1 MERSRFAT
9 RARSLD
15 AAPPKR
21 VPYPTMNT
29 RKDSAKITRVTA
41 IPLSY
46 RLPEGKTVRLGV
58 GATTKRDTI
67 ILRVETDQGVTGYG
81 EAHPGRSPGAVV
93 SLVNNTLAPMI
104 QGMDAC
110 DVVGV
115 WARVNRMQLSSHGLG
130 AGAAL
135 ALSGI
140 DMALWDIRGKIAGM
154 PLYRLLGGSRRR
166 IPAYAGGISLGF
178 QEPASLVE
186 EAREYVARG
195 YRAVKLRLGDN
206 PRDDIAR
213 VLAVREGLGD
223 EIEILTDANTNY
235 TPADARRVI
244 PALERARV
252 AWLEEPFGCND
263 YGAYRAASGISRLV
277 PIAAGE
283 NHYTRFDFARL
294 IEERAVQILQ
304 PDLSKTGGL
313 TEGMRIAAMAS
324 AWGLPVHPHSS
335 ATGLNHA
342 VSIHFLAAIDNGGYF
357 EACVSKFN
365 PLRDMFGTAF
375 EIGAD
380 GCVEPLDRPG
390 IGLEVDEKIF
400 EQFPAIDGPGY
411 VVKF

>member
-1 MERSRFAT
+1 M
-9 RARSLD
+9 
-15 AAPPKR
+15 
-21 VPYPTMNT
+21 V
-29 RKDSAKITRVTA
+29 KIVRTTA

-67 ILRVETDQGVTGYG
+67 IVRVETDQGLVGYG
-81 EAHPGRSPGAVV
+81 EAHPGRSPGAVA
-93 SLVNNTLAPMI
+93 SLVNSTLNPLVA
-104 QGMDAC
+104 GMDAC

-115 WARVNRMQLSSHGLG
+115 WARVNKMQLSSHGLG

-140 DMALWDIRGKIAGM
+140 DMALWDIRGKAANM
-154 PLYRLLGGSRRR
+154 PLYRMLGGSRRR
-166 IPAYAGGISLGF
+166 IPAYAGGISMGF
-178 QEPASLVE
+178 QEPAALVE

-206 PRDDIAR
+206 ARDDIAR
-213 VLAVREGLGD
+213 VQAVRAGLGD
-223 EIEILTDANTNY
+223 GIEILTDANANY
-235 TPADARRVI
+235 TLADARRVI
-244 PALERARV
+244 PALAEARV

-263 YGAYRAASGISRLV
+263 FGAYRAGGAISPLV

-294 IEERAVQILQ
+294 IEERVVQILQ
-304 PDLSKTGGL
+304 PDLSKTGGI
-313 TEGMRIAAMAS
+313 TEGMRIAALAS

-342 VSIHFLAAIDNGGYF
+342 ASIHFLAALDNGGYF

-390 IGLEVDEKIF
+390 IGLDVDEKIF
-400 EQFPAIDGPGY
+400 DRFPPIDGPGY
-411 VVKF
+411 VVQF

>member
-1 MERSRFAT
+1 MT
-9 RARSLD
+9 
-15 AAPPKR
+15 
-21 VPYPTMNT
+21 
-29 RKDSAKITRVTA
+29 KITRVTA
-41 IPLSY
+41 IPLSW

-58 GATTKRDTI
+58 GATTKRDAI
-67 ILRVETDQGVTGYG
+67 VVRVETDQGLTGYG
-81 EAHPGRSPGAVV
+81 EAHPGRSPGAVA
-93 SLVNNTLAPMI
+93 SLIDNTLNPLI
-104 QGMDAC
+104 VGMDAC

-140 DMALWDIRGKIAGM
+140 DMALWDLRGKIANM

-178 QEPASLVE
+178 QSPQGLVE

-206 PRDDIAR
+206 ARDDIAR
-213 VLAVREGLGD
+213 VQAVRAGLGD
-223 EIEILTDANTNY
+223 DIEILTDANANY
-235 TPADARRVI
+235 TLADARRVI
-244 PALERARV
+244 PALAEARV

-263 YGAYRAASGISRLV
+263 FGAYRAGAAMSALV

-294 IEERAVQILQ
+294 IEERCVQILQ
-304 PDLSKTGGL
+304 PDLSKTGGI

-324 AWGLPVHPHSS
+324 AWGLPLHPHSS

-342 VSIHFLAAIDNGGYF
+342 ASIHFLAALDNGGYF

-365 PLRDMFGTAF
+365 PLRDMFGVAF

-380 GCVEPLDRPG
+380 GCVEPPDRPG
-390 IGLEVDEKIF
+390 IGLEVDEAIF
-400 EQFPAIDGPGY
+400 AKYPAIDGPGY